1 MTPTSLNGLSVRFQ
15 QTASVPSV
23 RQRRNLRLQK
33 RSYDRLQSGWVER
46 GLADPRVCRRRKFK
60 AALWNRRKAKRAQRA
75 RFYCINGGEGVR
87 SLGVQHFPM
96 NSRKQLKINMLRNFI
111 V

>member
-46 GLADPRVCRRRKFK
+46 GLADPRACRRRKFK

-75 RFYCINGGEGVR
+75 RFYCINGGEG
-87 SLGVQHFPM
+87 G
-96 NSRKQLKINMLRNFI
+96 SRTHVSHHI
-111 V
+111 VKSH